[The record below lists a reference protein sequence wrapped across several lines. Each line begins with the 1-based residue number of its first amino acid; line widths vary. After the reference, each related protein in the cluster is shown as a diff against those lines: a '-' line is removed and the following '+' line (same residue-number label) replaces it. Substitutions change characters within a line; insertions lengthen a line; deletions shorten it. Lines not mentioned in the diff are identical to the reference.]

1 MGRSNCANLNYV
13 RDRMGGAPRS
23 AETGAVGA
31 AEGCLSSGSSET
43 LETAFSLPRL
53 RQQLSPLIPR
63 MWTWMV
69 RRSCSAS
76 VNRSEMT
83 LVKTLAQTVPPVPTL
98 RQRGDDT
105 ASFHT
110 PAPGRGEQ
118 IPVNDVDSNP
128 RSRLRRSI
136 TPTTV
141 CGKIGW
147 RFLSAFAAICRGTV
161 AALRL
166 RVRFHLRNDRAR

>member
-1 MGRSNCANLNYV
+1 MAHLYYV
-13 RDRMGGAPRS
+13 RDRMRGAPRS
-23 AETGAVGA
+23 AEAGAVDA

-43 LETAFSLPRL
+43 FETAFSLPRL

-83 LVKTLAQTVPPVPTL
+83 LVKTLAQTAPPVPTL
-98 RQRGDDT
+98 KRRGDDT

-110 PAPGRGEQ
+110 PALGKGEQ
-118 IPVNDVDSNP
+118 VPVNDADSNP

-136 TPTTV
+136 TPTAV

-166 RVRFHLRNDRAR
+166 RVRIHLRNDRVR

>member
-1 MGRSNCANLNYV
+1 MGRSNCTNLNYV

-23 AETGAVGA
+23 VETGAVGA

-43 LETAFSLPRL
+43 FETAFSLPRL

-83 LVKTLAQTVPPVPTL
+83 LVKTLAQTIPPIPTL
-98 RQRGDDT
+98 RRRGDEAT
-105 ASFHT
+105 ILLHSTLQHLAGENKSPLMMLT
-110 PAPGRGEQ
+110 PTPGR
-118 IPVNDVDSNP
+118 
-128 RSRLRRSI
+128 
-136 TPTTV
+136 
-141 CGKIGW
+141 
-147 RFLSAFAAICRGTV
+147 A
-161 AALRL
+161 
-166 RVRFHLRNDRAR
+166 